1 MLVSDLFIIDTR
13 IYRRWCKIMSIR
25 PIDVI
30 TIAPKSQEAANQ
42 QLGEQHR
49 LQQNQTNMANNFQQH
64 IKQNTEQVVKYTPS
78 ENSPYR
84 YDAKEKGNGSYQE
97 SKNKK
102 PKKDGEDGKKNSKEK
117 KDESTSG
124 GFDIKI

>member
-1 MLVSDLFIIDTR
+1 
-13 IYRRWCKIMSIR
+13 MSIR
-25 PIDVI
+25 PIDII

-49 LQQNQTNMANNFQQH
+49 MQQNQSNMENSFQQH
-64 IKQNTEQVVKYTPS
+64 IKQSTEQVVQYTPS
-78 ENSPYR
+78 ENPPYR

-102 PKKDGEDGKKNSKEK
+102 KKKEKEIKKDNLKKSKE
-117 KDESTSG
+117 TIG
-124 GFDIKI
+124 GSFDIKI

>member
-1 MLVSDLFIIDTR
+1 
-13 IYRRWCKIMSIR
+13 MSIR
-25 PIDVI
+25 PIDII

-49 LQQNQTNMANNFQQH
+49 MQQTQTNMENSFQQH
-64 IKQNTEQVVKYTPS
+64 IKQNTEQVVQYTPS

-102 PKKDGEDGKKNSKEK
+102 KKDDKKEK
-117 KDESTSG
+117 KGKREKSEETIG
-124 GFDIKI
+124 GSFDIKI

>member
-1 MLVSDLFIIDTR
+1 MKESFSATALLRVQKNDKKG
-13 IYRRWCKIMSIR
+13 CEKMSIR
-25 PIDVI
+25 PIDII

-49 LQQNQTNMANNFQQH
+49 LQQNQSNLEHSFQQQ
-64 IKQNTEQVVKYTPS
+64 IKQNTEQVVQYTPS

-97 SKNKK
+97 SKKK
-102 PKKDGEDGKKNSKEK
+102 KRKKEEEKNSKEK
-117 KDESTSG
+117 EDPLG
-124 GFDIKI
+124 GRFDIKI

>member
-1 MLVSDLFIIDTR
+1 
-13 IYRRWCKIMSIR
+13 MSIR
-25 PIDVI
+25 PIDII

-49 LQQNQTNMANNFQQH
+49 LQQNQSNMEHTFQNH
-64 IKQNTEQVVKYTPS
+64 IKQSTEQVVQYTPS

-97 SKNKK
+97 NKK
-102 PKKDGEDGKKNSKEK
+102 KGKKNEQKDDKKNSKK
-117 KDESTSG
+117 KAENSIGG
-124 GFDIKI
+124 GFDMKI